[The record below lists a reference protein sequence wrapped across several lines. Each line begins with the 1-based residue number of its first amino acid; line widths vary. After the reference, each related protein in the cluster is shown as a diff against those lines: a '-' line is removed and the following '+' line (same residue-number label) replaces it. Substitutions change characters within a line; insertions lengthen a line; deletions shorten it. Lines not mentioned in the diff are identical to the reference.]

1 MLKMCDKT
9 LSYPLQP
16 IASFEEGVF
25 SDCLKIANVVPTHK
39 WK

>member
-9 LSYPLQP
+9 LFYPLQP
-16 IASFEEGVF
+16 IASFEGVF